1 MGKSIEKIFNKSFL
15 QKQKTYPHYS
25 LFIIHY
31 SFDPS
36 IHGAIRVY

>member
-25 LFIIHY
+25 
-31 SFDPS
+31 FDPS